1 MDRQQTHGKIY
12 GIQGSAAGESA
23 TAVQDEQP
31 IVGRRRRRTDAVLG
45 IDRGKVLI
53 CDPIPAEA
61 VEQMSA
67 GGLQVDER
75 VERSPEELEVMIGDY
90 DAIVVRSATK
100 LGERQ
105 ISAGRRLRV
114 IVRAGVGTDNIDLAA
129 AASRG
134 IAVLNTPTASTVSV
148 AELSLGLLFAI
159 ARRIAQADAVL
170 KSGRWPK
177 KEFSDGIELEGKTLG
192 ILGVGRI
199 GGTLGRRASA
209 LGMVVVGA
217 DKELEPVGRFEGL
230 EILPLGDLLPRAD
243 FFSVHVPLSEDGR
256 AQIGREEIARMKD
269 GVLLVNCARGGV
281 VDEEALLEA
290 LESGKV
296 RGAGLD
302 VFAKEPPKDLRLVR
316 HPRVVCTAHMGASTQ
331 EAQARRGME
340 IAQILLDWL

>member
-1 MDRQQTHGKIY
+1 MDSQR
-12 GIQGSAAGESA
+12 IQSSAAWEYA
-23 TAVQDEQP
+23 TAVQAEQP
-31 IVGRRRRRTDAVLG
+31 IVGRRRRCGTDTVLRM
-45 IDRGKVLI
+45 DRGRVLI
-53 CDPIPAEA
+53 CDPIPAA
-61 VEQMSA
+61 VIERISA

-75 VERSPEELEVMIGDY
+75 VDLSPEELEGLIGDY

-105 ISAGRRLRV
+105 IAAGRRLRV
-114 IVRAGVGTDNIDLAA
+114 IVRAGVGTDNIDFPA

-134 IAVLNTPTASTVSV
+134 IAVLNTPRAPTVSV
-148 AELSLGLLFAI
+148 AELSLGLLFAL
-159 ARRIAQADAVL
+159 ARRIPQADAAL

-177 KEFSDGIELEGKTLG
+177 KELSDGIELEGKTLG

-199 GGTLGRRASA
+199 GGSLGRRASA

-217 DKELEPVGRFEGL
+217 DKELEPAGRFEGL

-243 FFSVHVPLSEDGR
+243 FVSVHIPLGEDGR

-296 RGAGLD
+296 RGAALD
-302 VFAKEPPKDLRLVR
+302 VFAEEPPRDLRLVR

-331 EAQARRGME
+331 EAQARMGME
-340 IAQILLDWL
+340 IAQILLEWL